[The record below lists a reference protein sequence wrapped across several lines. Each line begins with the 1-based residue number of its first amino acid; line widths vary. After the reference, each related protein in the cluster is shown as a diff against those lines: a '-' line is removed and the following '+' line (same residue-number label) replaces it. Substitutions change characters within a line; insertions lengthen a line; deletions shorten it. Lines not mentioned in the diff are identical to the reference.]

1 MGFRGV
7 GGEHRNIG
15 HACDFLPVGDKFVHD
30 SMERLS
36 AHRGHPSLVS
46 AAAAFDSEGDAG
58 GTHDA
63 DRGGKVIGEV
73 VENDRIGAQRQV
85 RSPDFERS
93 GGDDEFARVSQDPA
107 DGDGSHFLE
116 SQRTGHLNRRT
127 QWGWFGQIAIIV
139 AAVEWLGAP
148 SILWLAVLVGGT
160 LVSFLGGSSSRS
172 SGLVIR
178 VSSIALLAIA
188 TLMSPVGR
196 RLADPSPSKMARSR
210 RAAEVELERALDAMR
225 LRLEALSL
233 RVATLSLQSPEDAF
247 GTLHSFVPE
256 VDPSVALAILDQAG
270 RTDVWAGDHRLM
282 PSASSA
288 PIVFSTNAYYE
299 VLEVR
304 RQRQAG
310 GYAVSSTVLGADST
324 VPFPGRSL
332 EHILRDRFG
341 FGVEFSRPEAAASG
355 GIAWPRGDPVLVARP
370 ILPDPDIVSVE
381 WTRRVRRLSGV
392 LVLLIT
398 FLVVFTAPRARVRY
412 GFLLL
417 ALWVVVRAPLNDILG
432 WQAAFD
438 PTSFF
443 SPLLGPFS
451 RTAGALA
458 LSGSVLFAA
467 AVWLWHHQGRWRT
480 LLVPLCLLI
489 TLGTPLMLRE
499 FGRGITPPSEGIGLG
514 LWWTWHLALLLP
526 TAGIL
531 TAVAAMIKRNRRL
544 EPRVVPAV
552 LGGLLAVLVAAL
564 GLTIFDGGPSWPAWY
579 LLLWVPPVW
588 LAVWPARRA
597 VSITVL
603 AFVSGAGASLMTWG
617 AALAGRTDVAVRDL
631 DGLGPIVDPLVE
643 PLLMEFGSGLM
654 LGGVA
659 DNPTQLFGRWQASAA
674 SRQRY
679 PARLT
684 LWTEDSVENAAGV
697 GAEQAHLIGAVKLDA
712 LRVPDSVVLRIASAS
727 LDRREPTVTQIAAF
741 PGVHYLLTVPMESR
755 RFITVLVGP
764 RSVLVESAPL
774 GRVLGTGF
782 DLTSLYRLSLAPVP
796 VGRFAV
802 PEGQWRREGWTL
814 RMWRSVPY
822 ADGLR
827 ETHALIPLGTPPW
840 LFVRGALLIFLDV
853 ALIGLLWL
861 LAERIVG
868 IPRHATNWRRVTR
881 SFRTRLAV
889 ALAAWCIIPASL
901 LAGLSTIQLRSEA
914 GRSRE
919 LVLQR
924 VLRDALPT
932 EGFLEE
938 TSALHLRE
946 QAERVD
952 ADLGLYHQGVLT
964 GTSEPILRDLGVFS
978 PLLDASAYHAIHL
991 DGDQTAFP
999 SGGRM
1004 RQWVRASYATVP
1016 APRASIPAVL
1026 ATLAPGNDRV
1036 LRERQLDVAALLLL
1050 ATVLG
1055 ILAAIVGARRASL
1068 ALSRPVTDLRRAALA
1083 FGAGHDPGVS
1093 GARQPPEFEPVF
1105 DAFGR
1110 MARDV
1115 SAAQTALETARQR
1128 TDAVLGTVTTGVVA
1142 VAPDGQ
1148 ILLANRQAEEALGRL
1163 MVPGEPFAASLS
1175 PDWGVLSE
1183 EVSRRLKQ
1191 EGIDE
1196 GEVEVLTG
1204 ERQFM
1209 VQFAPLG
1216 SAMGGLV
1223 LAVNDITESTRAARV
1238 LAWGEVAS
1246 QVAHAIKN
1254 PLTPVRLGIQ
1264 HLQRV
1269 RGSQPSQLPSALD
1282 ETVGRLLAEIDRLDG
1297 IARAFSRFAAP
1308 GTPNPTLEL
1317 VRLAEVVGE
1326 AGALYQLVPEIDVG
1340 IELPANARAACRG
1353 DELKEVLLNL
1363 FDNARNAG
1371 ATHITVRGSG
1381 AYIEVVDDGAGIP
1394 PELLPR
1400 VFEPRF
1406 SSTSSGAGLGL
1417 AIVRRLVE
1425 GWGGT
1430 VSITSEVGSG
1440 TTVHLKLAEGNPL

>member
-1 MGFRGV
+1 M
-7 GGEHRNIG
+7 
-15 HACDFLPVGDKFVHD
+15 
-30 SMERLS
+30 
-36 AHRGHPSLVS
+36 
-46 AAAAFDSEGDAG
+46 
-58 GTHDA
+58 
-63 DRGGKVIGEV
+63 
-73 VENDRIGAQRQV
+73 
-85 RSPDFERS
+85 
-93 GGDDEFARVSQDPA
+93 ARP
-107 DGDGSHFLE
+107 
-116 SQRTGHLNRRT
+116 
-127 QWGWFGQIAIIV
+127 
-139 AAVEWLGAP
+139 
-148 SILWLAVLVGGT
+148 
-160 LVSFLGGSSSRS
+160 
-172 SGLVIR
+172 SGLLVR
-178 VSSIALLAIA
+178 FSSIALLTIA
-188 TLMSPVGR
+188 TLMSPVGTR
-196 RLADPSPSKMARSR
+196 IASPSPSRTAKSM
-210 RAAEVELERALDAMR
+210 RAAEVELQLALDAMR
-225 LRLEALSL
+225 TRLEALAARL
-233 RVATLSLQSPEDAF
+233 ATLTLRSPEGAF
-247 GTLHSFVPE
+247 GTIQGFVPD

-270 RTDVWAGDHRLM
+270 RTEVWAGDHRLI

-288 PIVFSTNAYYE
+288 SILFSTNTYYG
-299 VLEVR
+299 VLEAR
-304 RQRQAG
+304 RQRRAG
-310 GYAVSSTVLGADST
+310 GYAVASTVLVADST
-324 VPFPGRSL
+324 VPFPGRTLAS
-332 EHILRDRFG
+332 ILQDRFG
-341 FGVEFSRPEAAASG
+341 FGVEFLQPEAAG
-355 GIAWPRGDPVLVARP
+355 EEGIAWPRENPVLVARP
-370 ILPDPDIVSVE
+370 VLPDPEIALAG
-381 WTRRVRRLSGV
+381 WTRAVRKLSAL
-392 LVLLIT
+392 LVLGIT
-398 FLVVFTAPRARVRY
+398 LLLVFTAPLAGIRY

-417 ALWVVVRAPLNDILG
+417 TLWVGVRAPLGEVLG
-432 WQAAFD
+432 WQAGFD

-443 SPLLGPFS
+443 SPLVGPFS
-451 RTAGALA
+451 RTAGGLA
-458 LSGSVLFAA
+458 LTGAVLFAGG
-467 AVWLWHHQGRWRT
+467 VWLWHRKGRWSG
-480 LLVPLCLLI
+480 LLIPLCALV
-489 TLGTPLMLRE
+489 TLATPLMLRE
-499 FGRGITPPSEGIGLG
+499 LGRGITPPSEGIGLG

-526 TAGIL
+526 TAGVL
-531 TAVAAMIKRNRRL
+531 TAVAAMMRRNRRL
-544 EPRVVPAV
+544 EPRLLPAV
-552 LGGLLAVLVAAL
+552 LGGSLAVAVAAL
-564 GLTIFDGGPSWPAWY
+564 GLTIFEGGPSWPAWY

-603 AFVSGAGASLMTWG
+603 ALVAGAGASLVTWG

-631 DGLGPIVDPLVE
+631 DGLGQIVDPLVE
-643 PLLMEFGSGLM
+643 PLLMEFGAELMHGGGLT
-654 LGGVA
+654 
-659 DNPTQLFGRWQASAA
+659 DNPTQLFARWQSSTVA
-674 SRQRY
+674 RQRY
-679 PARLT
+679 PARLA
-684 LWTEDSVENAAGV
+684 LWAEDSDENLPENGV
-697 GAEQAHLIGAVKLDA
+697 ARTHLIGSVKLDA
-712 LRVPDSVVLRIASAS
+712 LRVDDSVVYGVARAALTR
-727 LDRREPTVTQIAAF
+727 DEPTVTQIAAF
-741 PGVHYLLTVPMESR
+741 PGMHYLLTVPLELR
-755 RFITVLVGP
+755 QFATVLVGP
-764 RSVLVESAPL
+764 RSVLVENAPL

-782 DLTSLYRLSLAPVP
+782 DLTSLYRLSVAPVP

-814 RMWRSVPY
+814 RMWRAVPY

-853 ALIGLLWL
+853 AVVGLLWL

-868 IPRHATNWRRVTR
+868 VPRHPTNWQRVTR

-889 ALAAWCIIPASL
+889 ALAVWCIVPASL
-901 LAGLSTIQLRSEA
+901 LAGLSTVQLRSEA
-914 GRSRE
+914 RRSRE

-932 EGFLEE
+932 DGLPEDPSDLP
-938 TSALHLRE
+938 LRE

-964 GTSEPILRDLGVFS
+964 ATSEPILRDLGVFS

-999 SGGRM
+999 SGGPM
-1004 RQWVRASYATVP
+1004 QQWVRASYATVP

-1036 LRERQLDVAALLLL
+1036 LRERQIDVAALLLL

-1093 GARQPPEFEPVF
+1093 AARQPPEFEPVF

-1163 MVPGEPFAASLS
+1163 MVPGEPFATSL
-1175 PDWGVLSE
+1175 PPEWGVLSE
-1183 EVSRRLKQ
+1183 EVVRRLER
-1191 EGIDE
+1191 EGGLE
-1196 GEVEVLTG
+1196 GEVEVMAR
-1204 ERQFM
+1204 ERHFV

-1216 SAMGGLV
+1216 AAVSGLV
-1223 LAVNDITESTRAARV
+1223 LAVNDVTESTRAARV

-1269 RGSQPSQLPSALD
+1269 RGSQPSQLPMALD

-1308 GTPNPTLEL
+1308 GTPRPALES
-1317 VRLAEVVGE
+1317 VQLAGVVGE
-1326 AGALYQLVPEIDVG
+1326 AAALYQLVPG
-1340 IELPANARAACRG
+1340 IEVVIEVPANARAACRS

-1371 ATHITVRGSG
+1371 AEHITVRGSG
-1381 AYIEVVDDGAGIP
+1381 AYIEVVDDGAGILA
-1394 PELLPR
+1394 ELLPR

-1430 VSITSEVGSG
+1430 VSITSDVGVG
-1440 TTVHLKLAEGNPL
+1440 TTVHMKLAEGNPL